1 MKIWGTK
8 TCSLQSFVK
17 HCRVRAFEKINIV
30 LNALLVALGLLQ
42 AELQVLQT
50 HFKLFLCLQIKM
62 LVLTSRMNSVQP
74 RHGQRSLPSPH
85 TGKRETYLVLALA
98 KKSQL
103 VVPSALLCFQL
114 QDFILKGLFS
124 GNSLVFYPV
133 DLNKSKINWEN
144 PSVLCLKQVRTCV

>member
-8 TCSLQSFVK
+8 TCCLQSFVK

-50 HFKLFLCLQIKM
+50 HLKLFLCLQIKM
-62 LVLTSRMNSVQP
+62 LVLTSRMNSVQSG
-74 RHGQRSLPSPH
+74 RRQRTLPLPH
-85 TGKRETYLVLALA
+85 TGKKEPYLVLALL
-98 KKSQL
+98 KKPQL
-103 VVPSALLCFQL
+103 VVPSALLCFEL
-114 QDFILKGLFS
+114 QNFILKGLFS

-133 DLNKSKINWEN
+133 DLNKSKIHQSSAWNKN
-144 PSVLCLKQVRTCV
+144 V

>member
-1 MKIWGTK
+1 MKIRGTK
-8 TCSLQSFVK
+8 TCCLQSFME

-50 HFKLFLCLQIKM
+50 HLKLFLCLQIKM
-62 LVLTSRMNSVQP
+62 LALTSRMNSVQ
-74 RHGQRSLPSPH
+74 QSLPLPY
-85 TGKRETYLVLALA
+85 TGKREPHLVLALT
-98 KKSQL
+98 KKPQL

-133 DLNKSKINWEN
+133 DLNKSR
-144 PSVLCLKQVRTCV
+144 V